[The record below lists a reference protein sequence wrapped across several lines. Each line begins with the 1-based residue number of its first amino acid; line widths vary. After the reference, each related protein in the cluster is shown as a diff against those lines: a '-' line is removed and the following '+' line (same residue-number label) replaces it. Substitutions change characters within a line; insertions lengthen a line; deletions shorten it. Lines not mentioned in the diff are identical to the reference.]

1 MATVT
6 DPLFAFLL
14 WFISR
19 GTEASAGVRHTA
31 VAGAGGAHRGGGR
44 GRRTP
49 RGRARAAHRGGR
61 RGRRT
66 ARAGAGVVIVC
77 LLFFSIDYYCRVIA
91 CLLSIGINR
100 SVNVYHKGWS

>member
-19 GTEASAGVRHTA
+19 GTDASAGVRHTA

-44 GRRTP
+44 GRRT
-49 RGRARAAHRGGR
+49 ARS
-61 RGRRT
+61 
-66 ARAGAGVVIVC
+66 GAGVVIVC
-77 LLFFSIDYYCRVIA
+77 LLFSLLITIAGSLQAYCQ
-91 CLLSIGINR
+91 
-100 SVNVYHKGWS
+100 